1 MTVENIN
8 NTFMPNVYFKEGTDA
23 TSLHKMLAR
32 LLKCKCLFIP
42 VKISAPAS
50 SITTHTLLVA
60 AFYGELLYQ
69 LVKAQ
74 TRLK

>member
-1 MTVENIN
+1 
-8 NTFMPNVYFKEGTDA
+8 MPNVYFKEGTDA
-23 TSLHKMLAR
+23 TSQHKMLAR
-32 LLKCKCLFIP
+32 LLKCKCRLLP
-42 VKISAPAS
+42 VEISAPAS
-50 SITTHTLLVA
+50 SITTNTLLVA

>member
-1 MTVENIN
+1 MQ
-8 NTFMPNVYFKEGTDA
+8 M
-23 TSLHKMLAR
+23 R
-32 LLKCKCLFIP
+32 LLP
-42 VKISAPAS
+42 VEIDAPAS

-60 AFYGELLYQ
+60 AFYRELLYQ